1 MPAWCGSARR
11 PRCGSS
17 PEARSPPGE
26 AFEDS
31 GFPVLPGVGP
41 FLDADDVVA
50 TSAEVGVPLGEAKR
64 VERPWRKHGVLPV

>member
-1 MPAWCGSARR
+1 VVGPPPEVRELTGGKVAAR
-11 PRCGSS
+11 G
-17 PEARSPPGE
+17 

-41 FLDADDVVA
+41 FLDADDAAA